1 MNGLLHFRVHFGEAA
16 TPTIPQNITSVCL
29 TSTIDTTMVATVEDI
44 AMVATG
50 EDTMV
55 VSEEDTKVATVEG
68 TMEVMDMDMG
78 ITEIYKEQEVVVHL
92 WQ

>member
-1 MNGLLHFRVHFGEAA
+1 
-16 TPTIPQNITSVCL
+16 
-29 TSTIDTTMVATVEDI
+29 MVATVEDI